1 MSGPAPGTNP
11 ETTKKATCELRTTGT
26 AMVSESAPEDIPA
39 RHISGSGVTIRTMT
53 RQDVRIAIDWAAA
66 EGWNPGINDAN
77 AFYRADPHGFFLA
90 CDGDK
95 PVGCCSAVIYEK
107 RFAFFGL
114 FIVHPDHR
122 GRGIGL
128 QLTHAAMEYVGECNC
143 GLDGGVAMQ
152 SKYAAFGFRL
162 AYRNIRFEGSCET
175 RLQNNVVPIDNR
187 LLESLQD
194 YDTRHFSVRRAAFLR
209 SWVVQPGVLAL
220 GCIKGGRLAGY
231 GVLRPCRVGY
241 KIGPLFADDDQIAD
255 ALFQSLCARSH
266 GASVYLDVPEP
277 NRAALALARRYGMR
291 PCFETARMYTR
302 QVPDFP
308 IDRVFGVTTF
318 ELG

>member
-1 MSGPAPGTNP
+1 MSGPAAEANP
-11 ETTKKATCELRTTGT
+11 ETTKEASCEPRTAG
-26 AMVSESAPEDIPA
+26 AAIVSESASGET
-39 RHISGSGVTIRTMT
+39 SGSDVTIRTMT
-53 RQDVRIAIDWAAA
+53 RQDLRIAIDWAAA
-66 EGWNPGINDAN
+66 EGWNPGLNDAN
-77 AFYRADPHGFFLA
+77 TFYRSDPHGFFLA
-90 CDGDK
+90 LDGGK
-95 PVGCCSAVIYEK
+95 PVGCCSAVIYEN

-114 FIVHPDHR
+114 FIVHPAHR

-143 GLDGGVAMQ
+143 GLDGVVAMQ

-162 AYRNIRFEGSCET
+162 AYRNIRFEGNFET

-209 SWVVQPGVLAL
+209 SWIAQPGALAL
-220 GCIKGGRLAGY
+220 AYINGGSLAGY
-231 GVLRPCRVGY
+231 GVLRPCRVGC
-241 KIGPLFADDDQIAD
+241 KIGPLFADNDQIAD
-255 ALFQSLCARSH
+255 ALFQSLCAQSH

-277 NRAALALARRYGMR
+277 NRAALALARRYQMR

-308 IDRVFGVTTF
+308 IEHVYGVATF